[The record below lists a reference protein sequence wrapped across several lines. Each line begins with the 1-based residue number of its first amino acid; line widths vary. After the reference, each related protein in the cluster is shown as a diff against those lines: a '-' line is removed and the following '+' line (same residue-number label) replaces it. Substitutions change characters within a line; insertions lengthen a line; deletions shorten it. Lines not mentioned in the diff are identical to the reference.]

1 MRKIIH
7 IVWIFAL
14 TALFSFSDETNIAV
28 FSQNGDNLP
37 CCNSFAFSDYTGG
50 KVYIMENGKLV
61 WEHEAPD
68 SNDLWVLPN
77 GNILFTTGKGVLEM
91 TQQNDTVFHYSSGCS
106 VFACQRLKNGNTF
119 VAESDFG
126 RLLEIAPAGKI
137 VKELCILPQGV
148 TNAGYAFM
156 RNARRLDNG
165 HYLVAHYKDQC
176 VKEYDSKGK
185 VVWQAETP
193 GGAHS
198 VIRLPDGHTLVAVAD
213 AKFPDGSKNP
223 RIIEFDKKG
232 NIVWEFSNRDI
243 PDKPLRFMTG
253 FQYFS
258 DGRLLLTNWSGH
270 EKSPE
275 NETHLLLI
283 NKQKEI
289 LCRIDTIGGIKTMSS
304 VYSLEKQ
311 KKGIKVYH

>member
-1 MRKIIH
+1 MNLREFFI
-7 IVWIFAL
+7 L
-14 TALFSFSDETNIAV
+14 LSLLFTICRSG
-28 FSQNGDNLP
+28 FSQ
-37 CCNSFAFSDYTGG
+37 CNIFAFSDYTGG

-61 WEHEAPD
+61 WEHDAPN
-68 SNDLWVLPN
+68 SNDLWALPN
-77 GNILFTTGKGVLEM
+77 GNLLFTTGNGVLEM
-91 TQQNDTVFHYSSGCS
+91 TRQNDTIFHYSSACS

-119 VAESDFG
+119 IAESDFG
-126 RLLEIAPAGKI
+126 RLLEIAPDGKI
-137 VKELCILPQGV
+137 VKELCILPKGV
-148 TNAGYAFM
+148 TNAGYTFM

-165 HYLVAHYKDQC
+165 NYLVAHYKDQC
-176 VKEYDSKGK
+176 VKEYNPKGK
-185 VVWQAETP
+185 VVWQADTP

-198 VIRLPDGHTLVAVAD
+198 IIRLPNGHTLVAVAD
-213 AKFPDGSKNP
+213 AKLPDGSKNP

-232 NIVWEFSNRDI
+232 NIVWEFSNKDI
-243 PDKPLRFMTG
+243 SDKPLLFMTG

-275 NETHLLLI
+275 NATHLLLI

-289 LCRIDTIGGIKTMSS
+289 LYRIESIAGIKTMST

-311 KKGIKVYH
+311 KSKIYH

>member
-1 MRKIIH
+1 MYLRN
-7 IVWIFAL
+7 FF
-14 TALFSFSDETNIAV
+14 TFLFLFTIACGSGY
-28 FSQNGDNLP
+28 SQ
-37 CCNSFAFSDYTGG
+37 CHSYAFSDYTGG
-50 KVYIMENGKLV
+50 KVYIMENGKLI
-61 WEHEAPD
+61 WEHDAPN
-68 SNDLWVLPN
+68 SNDLWALPN
-77 GNILFTTGKGVLEM
+77 GNILFTVGNGVLEM
-91 TQQNDTVFHYSSGCS
+91 TRQNDTIFHYSSGCS

-126 RLLEIAPAGKI
+126 RLLEIAPNGKI
-137 VKELCILPQGV
+137 VKEICILPKGV
-148 TNAGYAFM
+148 TNAGFSFI
-156 RNARRLDNG
+156 RNARKLDNG

-185 VVWQAETP
+185 VVWQVNTP

-198 VIRLPDGHTLVAVAD
+198 VIRLPNGHTLVAVAD
-213 AKFPDGSKNP
+213 AELPDGSKNP
-223 RIIEFDKKG
+223 RIIELDKKG
-232 NIVWEFSNRDI
+232 DIVWEFSNKDI

-270 EKSPE
+270 EQSPE
-275 NETHLLLI
+275 SATHLFLI

-289 LCRIDTIGGIKTMSS
+289 LCRVEAIDGIKTMST
-304 VYSLEKQ
+304 VYCLEKQ

>member
-1 MRKIIH
+1 MFLRKFFI
-7 IVWIFAL
+7 
-14 TALFSFSDETNIAV
+14 LFSLSIALCGRGYA
-28 FSQNGDNLP
+28 Q
-37 CCNSFAFSDYTGG
+37 CNSYAFSDYTGG

-61 WEHEAPD
+61 WEHDAPN
-68 SNDLWVLPN
+68 SNDLWALPN

-91 TQQNDTVFHYSSGCS
+91 TRQNDTVFQYSSGS
-106 VFACQRLKNGNTF
+106 SIFACQRLKNGNTF
-119 VAESDFG
+119 VAESDSG
-126 RLLEIAPAGKI
+126 RLLEIAPTGKI
-137 VKELCILPQGV
+137 VKTVCILPKGV
-148 TNAGYAFM
+148 TDAGFAFM
-156 RNARRLDNG
+156 RNARKLDNG

-185 VVWQAETP
+185 VVWKVNMP

-198 VIRLPDGHTLVAVAD
+198 VIRLPDGHTFVAVAD
-213 AKFPDGSKNP
+213 GQISDGSKNP

-232 NIVWEFSNRDI
+232 NIVWEFSNNDI
-243 PDKPLRFMTG
+243 PDKPLLFMTG

-275 NETHLLLI
+275 DAVHLLLI

-289 LCRIDTIGGIKTMSS
+289 LCQVGSIDGIKTMSS
-304 VYSLEKQ
+304 VYSLEEQGKR
-311 KKGIKVYH
+311 IKTYH